1 MAKFPTTKQ
10 LMKKELEKLNAL
22 SDVNKVLRII
32 ALESM
37 EMVTTRI
44 QQNGKNSNGDTMVTS
59 SPTKFGAYSKAWGN
73 KRNKSGFQTSIIDL
87 TFTGDMFEAWRIFPF
102 TQKSIGVGFFGETES
117 AKSRYLTKRFGRV
130 FEITAKE
137 RKQVLETLRIE
148 VNKILQQ

>member
-10 LMKKELEKLNAL
+10 LMQKELEKLNAL
-22 SDVNKVLRII
+22 SDVNKVLRVI

-44 QQNGKNSNGDTMVTS
+44 QQNGQDSNGNVMVTS
-59 SPTKFGAYSKAWGN
+59 SPSKFGAYSKAWGQ
-73 KRNKSGFQTSIIDL
+73 KRSRNGRQTNIID
-87 TFTGDMFEAWRIFPF
+87 FTYSGDMFEAWRIFPLS
-102 TQKSIGVGFFGETES
+102 QKSIGVGFFGEVEV
-117 AKSRYLTKRFGRV
+117 AKAKYLTERFGRV
-130 FEITAKE
+130 FEITANE